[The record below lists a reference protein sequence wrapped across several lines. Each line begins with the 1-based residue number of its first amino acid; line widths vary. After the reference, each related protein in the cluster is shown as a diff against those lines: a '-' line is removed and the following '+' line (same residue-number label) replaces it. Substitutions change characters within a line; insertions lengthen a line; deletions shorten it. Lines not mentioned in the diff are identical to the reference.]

1 MSGGV
6 SSRACLLTSCDG
18 LVLVQPVRKSDHG
31 AAISVL
37 CVAPRVCRSAQKT
50 PILGVRAPMAPAK
63 PDTEISFS
71 APWRTT
77 EQEGRR
83 FSGNAALNSKD
94 LRLFLEQRV

>member
-1 MSGGV
+1 VMGLSWSNPSANLITAYIGAVRRPHGV
-6 SSRACLLTSCDG
+6 PVSPEDANLGCSRANG
-18 LVLVQPVRKSDHG
+18 
-31 AAISVL
+31 
-37 CVAPRVCRSAQKT
+37 
-50 PILGVRAPMAPAK
+50 PAK

>member
-1 MSGGV
+1 MSLSWSNPSANPIRRGDIRDVRRPHGV
-6 SSRACLLTSCDG
+6 QTSPEDVNLGCSRANG
-18 LVLVQPVRKSDHG
+18 PV
-31 AAISVL
+31 
-37 CVAPRVCRSAQKT
+37 
-50 PILGVRAPMAPAK
+50 K

-83 FSGNAALNSKD
+83 FGGNAALNSKD